1 MKKRLETL
9 PEAREGAFIHA
20 VVGKAVEAARRF
32 IYEFGFSPP
41 DMLYSYLN
49 NLRDDALAELASLQG
64 VSDDP
69 PMRNARKLWSYMVF

>member
-1 MKKRLETL
+1 MKKRLETP
-9 PEAREGAFIHA
+9 PEAREGAFMHA

-49 NLRDDALAELASLQG
+49 NLRDDALLS
-64 VSDDP
+64 
-69 PMRNARKLWSYMVF
+69 